1 MGIETELSPLEQAI
15 ELLEDFNIDGASLF
29 DHLPVLRIQVSESQ
43 FSRVM
48 ELRSKL
54 VEKLKPTGFRFIS
67 LDLDTHQ

>member
-1 MGIETELSPLEQAI
+1 MATELELSPLEQAV
-15 ELLEDFNIDGASLF
+15 ELLKDFNIEGASLF

-54 VEKLKPTGFRFIS
+54 VEKLKPTGFRFIA
-67 LDLDTHQ
+67 LDLETPK